1 MSNKDMKTLFSQN
14 LKRELQEKEWTQ
26 KDFSDRMEVPPTTV
40 SDWMSGGSY
49 PRIEKIQKMSEVL
62 GVPTYRLTE
71 DFRPGMEVIIENL
84 MSLDDDVFNKV
95 VEIIRIVET
104 GKGTQDA

>member
-1 MSNKDMKTLFSQN
+1 MSKSDIKQLFSQN
-14 LKRELQEKEWTQ
+14 LQRALKEKSWTQ
-26 KDFSDRMEVPPTTV
+26 KYFSDCMGVPQATV
-40 SDWMSGGSY
+40 SDWVGGVGY

-84 MSLDDDVFNKV
+84 RSLDDDVFNRV

-104 GKGTQDA
+104 GKGNKNE